1 VIAVS
6 LKSVICTKP
15 LSQAQEKQ
23 MSFERWGSIS
33 VDDHVDTQALV
44 ANILLYDRLVI
55 PVMSGQADRDERGY
69 WISKGWDPALQSK
82 RIDQLEELAV
92 PRPWSKTRR
101 EAFRTRVEQLKAEQH
116 DAEAIDHK
124 HITRMILAQE
134 KVLNKPPGVDGV
146 KVVAAYNS
154 AAALNRDFPVT
165 DAKSHLA
172 AQAYLLTRKLAVPDL
187 ADQEVL
193 LREAIKLSKDAD
205 FGAKRGDLFDWQ
217 ELAFAKQWSPEETLQ
232 RLSEMTA
239 RYNAKVKE
247 ATGTVRW
254 KFAFTL
260 FGIGLGFATGGPIGA
275 GAAAALSLVQFA
287 KLDRKPAIEAGSTQ
301 PAAMFHDIETHL
313 GIKLV

>member
-1 VIAVS
+1 
-6 LKSVICTKP
+6 
-15 LSQAQEKQ
+15 

-55 PVMSGQADRDERGY
+55 PVMTGQPDRDERAY
-69 WISKGWDPALQSK
+69 WVSKGWDPELQAK
-82 RIDQLEELAV
+82 RIEQLEDLAV

-101 EAFRTRVEQLKAEQH
+101 ETFRSRLDELTAEQH
-116 DAEAIDHK
+116 DAEAIDQK

-134 KVLNKPPGVDGV
+134 KVLTKPPGVNGV
-146 KVVAAYNS
+146 TVVAAYNS
-154 AAALNRDFPVT
+154 TAALNRDFPVT
-165 DAKSHLA
+165 DTADHLG
-172 AQAYLLTRKLAVPDL
+172 AQAYLLSRRLAVPTL
-187 ADQEVL
+187 ADREVL
-193 LREAIKLSKDAD
+193 LREAIKLSKDTD
-205 FGAKRGDLFDWQ
+205 FGAKRNDLFDWQ
-217 ELAFAKQWSPEETLQ
+217 ELAIARRWSPEETIE
-232 RLSEMTA
+232 RVSEMTD

-287 KLDRKPAIEAGSTQ
+287 KLDRKPSIEAGSSQ
-301 PAAMFHDIETHL
+301 PAAMFHDVETHL